1 MCALL
6 DSKLPLLLIPVL
18 SSTDSALKT
27 SILELFLLI
36 SQAFRPTQYSYIKGN
51 SFEINR
57 IYGVLAHLASSTEDR
72 LDRDLFINC
81 ANQYFYL
88 NKTTAQVI

>member
-1 MCALL
+1 MI
-6 DSKLPLLLIPVL
+6 PLL
-18 SSTDSALKT
+18 STSDSALKT

-36 SQAFRPTQYSYIKGN
+36 SQAFRPHQYSYIKGN

-72 LDRDLFINC
+72 LDRSLFINC

-88 NKTTAQVI
+88 NKTTAQVLKTNINN